1 MYGVIINRIG
11 RVCQSR
17 FAKNFS
23 NIWVPSILRAR
34 PLKSTYSMKNK
45 KKIIS
50 RKLLKEKISNMKKK
64 LANLFVLIDTYVMEA
79 DDLEIAIRDME
90 EKL

>member
-1 MYGVIINRIG
+1 
-11 RVCQSR
+11 
-17 FAKNFS
+17 
-23 NIWVPSILRAR
+23 
-34 PLKSTYSMKNK
+34 MKNK